1 MAVQFQLVS
10 PPICAPKMWGR
21 WGLWSPPPQ
30 RTTWNEKTEPSLLP
44 RPQEEKTGSSVH
56 EGKRLKFPLR
66 ATRWWE
72 VSMTPGLSKAH
83 LQEWKGLKLQVETK
97 CTLNT

>member
-1 MAVQFQLVS
+1 
-10 PPICAPKMWGR
+10 MWGR
-21 WGLWSPPPQ
+21 WTVEP
-30 RTTWNEKTEPSLLP
+30 TTQVYMNKKTEPSLLP
-44 RPQEEKTGSSVH
+44 RLQNEKTGSSVH

-72 VSMTPGLSKAH
+72 VNMTQGLSKAH